1 MLVGYARVGKADGS
15 QVTDLQRDALLA
27 AGVDA
32 RHLDEDAASGKR
44 DDRPGLAACL
54 KALRQ
59 GDTLVVWKLDRL
71 ARSARHDPAGTPGLP
86 LFGGGRG
93 YARRSEPSGRHDRAV
108 RVAC

>member
-1 MLVGYARVGKADGS
+1 MGIVFSPTLKS
-15 QVTDLQRDALLA
+15 KSTPALFEA
-27 AGVDA
+27 MKSV
-32 RHLDEDAASGKR
+32 HE
-44 DDRPGLAACL
+44 
-54 KALRQ
+54 